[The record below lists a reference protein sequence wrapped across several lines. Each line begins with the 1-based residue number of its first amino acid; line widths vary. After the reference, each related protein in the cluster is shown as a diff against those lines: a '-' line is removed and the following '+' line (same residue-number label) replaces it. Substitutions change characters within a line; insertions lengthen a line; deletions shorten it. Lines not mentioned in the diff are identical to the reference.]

1 MSHPDTIT
9 SGVGKGAAA
18 EAEAEAEAEEEAEE
32 EEEAEVEA
40 EVEARDLTFFCSMHV
55 AVPPLE
61 RNALAREP
69 NFF

>member
-18 EAEAEAEAEEEAEE
+18 EAEAEAEEEEGEE
-32 EEEAEVEA
+32 EA

-69 NFF
+69 TFF